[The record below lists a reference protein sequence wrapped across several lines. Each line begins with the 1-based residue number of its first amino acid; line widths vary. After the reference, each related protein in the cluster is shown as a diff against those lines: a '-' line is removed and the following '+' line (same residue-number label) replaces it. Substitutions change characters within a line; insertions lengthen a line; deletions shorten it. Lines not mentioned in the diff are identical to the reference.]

1 MMNQSYN
8 YELWRTDY
16 MFYIKPED
24 FTVEKL
30 TARNEL
36 IKTRIE
42 ECQVKLEEGAFHYF
56 GGYELEIKLLQEEY
70 QLNRET
76 IQKLERRDNELKAL
90 FTNLMANEI
99 TIEMSSANKP
109 PKIKLNGQTIDGII
123 SLDYKYET
131 LDENSNGQ
139 HNFTVKYCDKESH
152 VIRTVSANKVW
163 EG

>member
-1 MMNQSYN
+1 
-8 YELWRTDY
+8 

-56 GGYELEIKLLQEEY
+56 GGYDLEIKLLQEEY

-76 IQKLERRDNELKAL
+76 IQALERRYKEFKTL

-109 PKIKLNGQTIDGII
+109 PKIKLNGQAIDGII
-123 SLDYKYET
+123 DLQYNYTTRDNKSP
-131 LDENSNGQ
+131 GQ
-139 HNFTVKYCDKESH
+139 HNFTVKYCDKESEC
-152 VIRTVSANKVW
+152 IRTVSTNKVW